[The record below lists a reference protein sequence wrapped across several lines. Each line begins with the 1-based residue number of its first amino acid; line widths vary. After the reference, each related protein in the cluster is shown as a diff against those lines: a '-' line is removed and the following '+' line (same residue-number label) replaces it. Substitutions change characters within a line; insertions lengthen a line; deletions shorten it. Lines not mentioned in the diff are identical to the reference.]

1 MFINSLYRFWFQRIT
16 QLLPAERVTRQRNLA
31 AFISGIAESR
41 SVWISEIA
49 ATLPGKALAL
59 SLTRRLDRFLENP
72 AFTVRAWYEPLARQ
86 VLCGPQRHPLRLLID
101 ASKVGFHKQL
111 LLVALA
117 YRHRTIPLAW
127 DWVPHGKGHS
137 PAAQQLALLAYVRTL
152 LPPDA
157 KVILVGDAE
166 FGAQNVLA
174 QLEAWG
180 WQYVLRQ
187 RGQILVRPEVY
198 GAWQPLHTL
207 VQQPGESRWLHHWQI
222 TKQHAHLT
230 NVVAH
235 WALGEANPWLLVTNL
250 PSLRPALY
258 SYGRRM
264 WIEETF
270 GDLKRHGFDLESTH
284 LQDAEKLSRLTF
296 AVVLLY
302 LSLLTLG
309 TQMLKPH
316 LRRLVDRAERRDL
329 SVFRLGWRMLR
340 RRLANGLPFPLEF
353 NPFLT

>member
-1 MFINSLYRFWFQRIT
+1 MFSNSFSWFWFQRIT
-16 QLLPAERVTRQRNLA
+16 QLLPDERVTRQRNLA
-31 AFISGIAESR
+31 ALISGIAQSR
-41 SVWISEIA
+41 SVWLSEIA
-49 ATLPGKALAL
+49 AALPGTALAL

-72 AFTVRAWYEPLARQ
+72 AFRVRDWYEPLARH
-86 VLCGPQRHPLRLLID
+86 LLIEPHGHPLRLIID

-117 YRHRTIPLAW
+117 YRHRTLPLAW
-127 DWVPHGKGHS
+127 DWVAHGRGHS
-137 PAAQQLALLAYVRTL
+137 PAAQQLRLLEYVRTL
-152 LPPDA
+152 LPPGA

-166 FGAQNVLA
+166 FGASDVLT

-187 RGQILVRPEVY
+187 KGKVLVRPEVY
-198 GAWQPLHTL
+198 GTWQPFGTL
-207 VQQPGESRWLHHWQI
+207 VQRAGESLWHHRWQV
-222 TKQHAHLT
+222 TQQHAHLT

-235 WALGEANPWLLVTNL
+235 WAIGEREPWLLVTNL
-250 PSLRPALY
+250 PSLRQAVY
-258 SYGRRM
+258 SYTRRM

-284 LQDAEKLSRLTF
+284 LQDPEKLSRLTF

-302 LSLLTLG
+302 LSLLTLC
-309 TQMLKPH
+309 TPVLKPQV
-316 LRRLVDRAERRDL
+316 RRLVDHAQRRDL

-340 RRLANGLPFPLEF
+340 RCVANGLPFAIEF
-353 NPFLT
+353 NPFVT